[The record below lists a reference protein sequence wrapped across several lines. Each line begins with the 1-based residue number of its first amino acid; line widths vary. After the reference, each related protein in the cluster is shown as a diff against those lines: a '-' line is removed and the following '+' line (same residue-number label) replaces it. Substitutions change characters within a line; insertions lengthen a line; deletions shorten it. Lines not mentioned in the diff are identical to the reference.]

1 MRKRST
7 SSEETLRKTKK
18 EIELMKQDNES
29 KKISINALQSEL
41 IFMEEIF
48 ETMARQNPAFAQD
61 PEVRRVWV
69 SATRQN
75 IQEGE
80 HQTMQN

>member
-1 MRKRST
+1 
-7 SSEETLRKTKK
+7 
-18 EIELMKQDNES
+18 MKQDNEA
-29 KKISINALQSEL
+29 KKISINALQNEL

-61 PEVRRVWV
+61 PEVRKVWV

-75 IQEGE
+75 IQD
-80 HQTMQN
+80 